1 MALASQEGWLRL
13 WGDWLK
19 MGVHVRACVYAY
31 ACVCVHGHVF
41 VWLCFGAE
49 SPAKLGKSSCLRPG
63 LPALHFSLF
72 FLLVAFIRS
81 SLPCCRLGPAWLGAE
96 LMRPSSS

>member
-19 MGVHVRACVYAY
+19 MGVHVHACVYAY

-49 SPAKLGKSSCLRPG
+49 SPAKLGKSSLLLTARAHSTSFFSFFPPGCLHQIIT
-63 LPALHFSLF
+63 ALLQTWTSM
-72 FLLVAFIRS
+72 AG
-81 SLPCCRLGPAWLGAE
+81 C
-96 LMRPSSS
+96 

>member
-19 MGVHVRACVYAY
+19 MGVHVRARVYAY
-31 ACVCVHGHVF
+31 TCVCVHRHVF

-49 SPAKLGKSSCLRPG
+49 SPAKLGKSSLLLAASAPSTSFFSVFPPGCLHQIIT
-63 LPALHFSLF
+63 ALLQTWTSM
-72 FLLVAFIRS
+72 AG
-81 SLPCCRLGPAWLGAE
+81 C
-96 LMRPSSS
+96 